1 MYINKK
7 CDVIKILKKEYELL
21 GWAIELKFLK
31 PLHYLYKK
39 NGETLFNKINLK
51 PN

>member
-21 GWAIELKFLK
+21 GWAIELKFLNRYTIYIK
-31 PLHYLYKK
+31 KMAKLYSIKL
-39 NGETLFNKINLK
+39 T
-51 PN
+51 